1 MEEQQGFLITDLGTQ
16 SSKVVVK
23 KVDNGIEILAADA
36 DTPATQRNFVVKK
49 KATFQESKDKF
60 KKEDLDKI
68 NKIIEEYKQTRNYQ
82 NGRKIND

>member
-36 DTPATQRNFVVKK
+36 DTPATNRNFVVKK
-49 KATFQESKDKF
+49 QATFQEIKDKF

-68 NKIIEEYKQTRNYQ
+68 NKIIEEYKQTRTI
-82 NGRKIND
+82 KTEEK